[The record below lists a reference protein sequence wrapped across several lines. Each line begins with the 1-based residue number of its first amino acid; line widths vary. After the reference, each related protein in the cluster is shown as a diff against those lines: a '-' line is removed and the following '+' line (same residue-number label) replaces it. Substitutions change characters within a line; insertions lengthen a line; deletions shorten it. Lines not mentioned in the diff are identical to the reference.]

1 MIILD
6 SSLLNKDCGQLFFS
20 YNQTTNISFSGFSMS
35 INTSRPIKNGLIL
48 LSCALLITA
57 CAQQAE
63 PLPVVVEDTPPPAPE
78 VKTVIAEIPPEEPAE
93 VVVYEPEYPEIY
105 IVQKGDTLWD
115 ISTVFL
121 RDPWHWPEI
130 WFKNPQIE
138 NPHLIYPGDQLAIIY
153 VGGTK
158 MIQLLKRGDDSPQ
171 QTTSTST
178 TSTST
183 STTGTTPATTDTTG
197 IKIVKLSPR
206 VRSEAIDATLPS
218 IPIEDL
224 RHLLARP
231 ILISEEELDKAAY
244 IISSVDSHLVN
255 STNDKIYVRQL
266 NTSIGNGRYQ
276 IFKPDK
282 ALHDPVTGE
291 LLGYQSL
298 HAGEAKLLVA
308 GDPATL
314 RVTSSV
320 REILQNDKVVPIDNT
335 GFERDYFPQPP
346 YAYLKGRIV
355 ALLDAVSQIG
365 RYQTIAINLGERD
378 GLQTGNLLR
387 VMQNGKAIPDYAGT
401 DPGFTVKLPDER
413 IGLVLVV
420 RTFEKMSY
428 ALVMEAEQP
437 ISLKNYVESPS

>member
-1 MIILD
+1 
-6 SSLLNKDCGQLFFS
+6 
-20 YNQTTNISFSGFSMS
+20 MS
-35 INTSRPIKNGLIL
+35 INTSRPIKNGLVL

-63 PLPVVVEDTPPPAPE
+63 PLPVVVEETPPPAPE

-153 VGGTK
+153 VGGKK
-158 MIQLLKRGDDSPQ
+158 MIQLLKRGDDNQQ
-171 QTTSTST
+171 QTTDTSD

-183 STTGTTPATTDTTG
+183 STTIIGTTPATTDTTG
-197 IKIVKLSPR
+197 IKIVKLSPK

-218 IPIEDL
+218 IPVEDL
-224 RHLLARP
+224 RHLLAKP
-231 ILISEEELDKAAY
+231 ILISEKELDKAAY
-244 IISSVDSHLVN
+244 IVSSADSHLIN

-282 ALHDPVTGE
+282 PLHDPDTGE

-314 RVTSSV
+314 RVISSE
-320 REILQNDKVVPIDNT
+320 REILQNDKVIPIDNT
-335 GFERDYFPQPP
+335 NFERDYFPQPP
-346 YAYLKGRIV
+346 FAYLKGRIV
-355 ALLDAVSQIG
+355 ALLDAVYMSG
-365 RYQTIAINLGERD
+365 RYQTIAINLGQRD

-387 VMQNGKAIPDYAGT
+387 VMQNGKAISDYAET
-401 DPGFTVKLPDER
+401 DPTKKVKLPDER
-413 IGLVLVV
+413 VGLVLVV

-428 ALVMEAEQP
+428 ALVMEADRP
-437 ISLKNYVESPS
+437 ISLKDYVESPS

>member
-1 MIILD
+1 
-6 SSLLNKDCGQLFFS
+6 
-20 YNQTTNISFSGFSMS
+20 MS
-35 INTSRPIKNGLIL
+35 INARRSIKNGLIL
-48 LSCALLITA
+48 LSCSLLITA
-57 CAQQAE
+57 CAQQVE
-63 PLPVVVEDTPPPAPE
+63 PVSVVIEDTPPPAPK
-78 VKTVIAEIPPEEPAE
+78 VKPIIAEIPPEEPAE

-130 WFKNPQIE
+130 WFKNPQID

-153 VGGTK
+153 VGGAK
-158 MIQLLKRGDDSPQ
+158 MVQIVKRGNGDQ
-171 QTTSTST
+171 VQTTSSNT
-178 TSTST
+178 TSR
-183 STTGTTPATTDTTG
+183 PATTETTG

-218 IPIEDL
+218 IPTENL
-224 RHLLARP
+224 RHLLSKP
-231 ILISEEELDKAAY
+231 LLISKEELDKAAY
-244 IISSVDSHLVN
+244 IISSVDDHLIN
-255 STNDKIYVRQL
+255 STNDKIYVRKL

-314 RVTSSV
+314 QVTSAD
-320 REILQNDKVVPIDNT
+320 REILRNDKVIPIDNT
-335 GFERDYFPQPP
+335 NFERDYFPGPP
-346 YAYLKGRIV
+346 YAYLNGRVI
-355 ALLDAVSQIG
+355 ALLDAISQIG

-387 VMQNGKAIPDYAGT
+387 VMRNGTVVSDYAEK
-401 DPGFTVKLPDER
+401 DPGYTVKLPDER

-428 ALVMEAEQP
+428 ALIMESDQP
-437 ISLKNYVESPS
+437 ISLKDYVESPG

>member
-1 MIILD
+1 
-6 SSLLNKDCGQLFFS
+6 
-20 YNQTTNISFSGFSMS
+20 MS

-158 MIQLLKRGDDSPQ
+158 MIQLLKRGDDNPQ
-171 QTTSTST
+171 QTTSTSG

-183 STTGTTPATTDTTG
+183 STTTGTTPATTDTTG

-206 VRSEAIDATLPS
+206 VRSEVIDATRPS

-231 ILISEEELDKAAY
+231 ILISEAELDKAAY
-244 IISSVDSHLVN
+244 VVSSADAHLIN

-282 ALHDPVTGE
+282 ALHDPDTGE

-355 ALLDAVSQIG
+355 ALLDAVYQAG

-387 VMQNGKAIPDYAGT
+387 VMQNGKAIPDYAET
-401 DPGFTVKLPDER
+401 EPGYTVKLPDER
-413 IGLVLVV
+413 VGLVLVV

-428 ALVMEAEQP
+428 ALVMEADHP

>member
-1 MIILD
+1 
-6 SSLLNKDCGQLFFS
+6 
-20 YNQTTNISFSGFSMS
+20 
-35 INTSRPIKNGLIL
+35 
-48 LSCALLITA
+48 LITA

-63 PLPVVVEDTPPPAPE
+63 PLAVVVEDTPPPAPE

-171 QTTSTST
+171 QTTSTSS

-183 STTGTTPATTDTTG
+183 STSTSSTSTSSSTTGTTPATTATG

-244 IISSVDSHLVN
+244 IVSSADSHLVN

-282 ALHDPVTGE
+282 ALHDPDTGE

-335 GFERDYFPQPP
+335 NFERDYYPQPP
-346 YAYLKGRIV
+346 YAYLKGRII
-355 ALLDAVSQIG
+355 ALLDAVYQAG
-365 RYQTIAINLGERD
+365 RYQTIAINLGQRD

-387 VMQNGKAIPDYAGT
+387 VMQNGKAIPDYAET
-401 DPGFTVKLPDER
+401 DAGSTVKLPDER
-413 IGLVLVV
+413 VGLVLVV

-428 ALVMEAEQP
+428 ALVMEADHP

>member
-1 MIILD
+1 
-6 SSLLNKDCGQLFFS
+6 
-20 YNQTTNISFSGFSMS
+20 MS

-63 PLPVVVEDTPPPAPE
+63 PLAVVVEDTPPPAPE

-115 ISTVFL
+115 ISTIFL

-153 VGGTK
+153 VGGKK
-158 MIQLLKRGDDSPQ
+158 MIQLLQRGDDSQQ
-171 QTTSTST
+171 QTTSTSS

-183 STTGTTPATTDTTG
+183 GSGTAITTGTTPATTDTTG

-218 IPIEDL
+218 IPIENL

-244 IISSVDSHLVN
+244 IVSSADSHLVN

-282 ALHDPVTGE
+282 ALHDPDTGE

-335 GFERDYFPQPP
+335 NFERDYYPQPP
-346 YAYLKGRIV
+346 YAYLKGRII
-355 ALLDAVSQIG
+355 ALLDAVYQAG

-387 VMQNGKAIPDYAGT
+387 VMQNGKAIPDYAET

-413 IGLVLVV
+413 VGLVLVV

-428 ALVMEAEQP
+428 ALVMEADHP